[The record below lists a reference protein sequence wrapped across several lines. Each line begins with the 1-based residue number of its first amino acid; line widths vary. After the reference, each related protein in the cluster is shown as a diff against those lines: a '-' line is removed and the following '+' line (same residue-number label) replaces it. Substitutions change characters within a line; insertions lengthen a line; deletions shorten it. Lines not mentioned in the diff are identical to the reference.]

1 MNNSSPENEIRLYS
15 TNRLEDI
22 KNEKIAFVIDMYEE
36 ITNEDFLSLNGDT
49 KLKRADVITEEILNF
64 VKLKDFCSEKT
75 EFALYI
81 YNTNLKKEI
90 KFCEISEFMMKYNDY
105 KNNRYGKD
113 GIAQGESYLDLVEI
127 FKEAEIYTKPMQS
140 IESYAKQKGKDNDFI
155 IRFILLYNRSEIP
168 VVMSNNEYNIMT
180 FMRNPYFIFDVIFL
194 RRKISNDDDKKKLLN
209 TFNSLNN
216 IRPQFF
222 YIFEISGSLQK
233 FKFYMNLLLA
243 NPNQR
248 IKLSNIDKFHKK
260 MENLINNFEQ

>member
-90 KFCEISEFMMKYNDY
+90 KFCEISEFMM
-105 KNNRYGKD
+105 
-113 GIAQGESYLDLVEI
+113 
-127 FKEAEIYTKPMQS
+127 
-140 IESYAKQKGKDNDFI
+140 
-155 IRFILLYNRSEIP
+155 
-168 VVMSNNEYNIMT
+168 
-180 FMRNPYFIFDVIFL
+180 
-194 RRKISNDDDKKKLLN
+194 
-209 TFNSLNN
+209 
-216 IRPQFF
+216 
-222 YIFEISGSLQK
+222 
-233 FKFYMNLLLA
+233 
-243 NPNQR
+243 
-248 IKLSNIDKFHKK
+248 
-260 MENLINNFEQ
+260 